1 MSAVNCAI
9 ASRSGDKL
17 VLNHATSISGL
28 STLLDASQVG
38 WMAEAF
44 ADGGMTAYE
53 VMSSTV
59 SDEMESNRL
68 AAIDV
73 LKIDVEG
80 FFMEV
85 LKGIAANDFAKIAN
99 MVMELDYLPE
109 TGIKPAEVEE
119 LLRAKG
125 YRTDWLDSSQENN
138 LVLYGWRE

>member
-1 MSAVNCAI
+1 
-9 ASRSGDKL
+9 
-17 VLNHATSISGL
+17 
-28 STLLDASQVG
+28 
-38 WMAEAF
+38 MA
-44 ADGGMTAYE
+44 
-53 VMSSTV
+53 
-59 SDEMESNRL
+59 SNRL
-68 AAIDV
+68 DAIDI

-80 FFMEV
+80 YFMEV
-85 LKGIAANDFAKIAN
+85 LKGIAPKDFARIAN

>member
-1 MSAVNCAI
+1 
-9 ASRSGDKL
+9 
-17 VLNHATSISGL
+17 VLNHLTSISGL

-38 WMAEAF
+38 WMAESF

-53 VMSSTV
+53 VISSTV
-59 SDEMESNRL
+59 SDEIESNRL

-80 FFMEV
+80 YFMEV
-85 LKGIAANDFAKIAN
+85 LKGIAPNDFARIAN
-99 MVMELDYLPE
+99 MVLELDYLPE
-109 TGIKPAEVEE
+109 TGIKPGEVEE

-125 YRTDWLDSSQENN
+125 YRTDWLDPSQDNN